1 MGDAA
6 AAMASTSAP
15 ATPTSILICREDGS
29 DLFPDADDGAGADL
43 VVARDDRLLVVDQ
56 DDEYVALL
64 LSKESASGGGGGGG
78 GGAVAEEMEDWMKAE
93 RSGCVRWIFKTT
105 VMFRFSGKTAYVAVT
120 YLDRFLAQRRVNRG
134 QEWALQLLAVAC
146 LSLAIKVEE
155 QHAPRLSDL
164 RLDAYVFESAS
175 ILRMELL
182 VLGTLQW
189 QMIAVT
195 PFPYISCFAA
205 RFRQDER
212 RAIVLRAVECVF
224 DAIKAMS
231 SVEYQQSTIAVASI
245 LVARSTEAT
254 PAGNLDALKAMLGS
268 SWPPQLDT
276 EHVYSCYSA
285 MIHEDDKSSLQS
297 AEVASPGVSVAAHAG
312 GSPSPDD
319 ASPVSVGAN
328 NAAGTA
334 RPATP
339 DNINKRRRLRSPQR
353 Q

>member
-15 ATPTSILICREDGS
+15 ATPTSILICREDGN
-29 DLFPDADDGAGADL
+29 DLFPDADDGAGADF

-64 LSKESASGGGGGGG
+64 LSKESASGGGG
-78 GGAVAEEMEDWMKAE
+78 AVAEEMEDWMKAA
-93 RSGCVRWIFKTT
+93 RSGCVRWIIKTT
-105 VMFRFSGKTAYVAVT
+105 MMFRFSGKTAYVAVT

-164 RLDAYVFESAS
+164 RLDAHEFDSAS

-195 PFPYISCFAA
+195 PFSYISCFAA

-231 SVEYQQSTIAVASI
+231 SVEYQPSTVAIASM

-254 PAGNLDALKAMLGS
+254 PAGNLDALKAILGS
-268 SWPPQLDT
+268 SWPQLDT

-285 MIHEDDKSSLQS
+285 MIHEDDKSWMQS
-297 AEVASPGVSVAAHAG
+297 AEVASSGVSVAAHAG
-312 GSPSPDD
+312 GSPSPED
-319 ASPVSVGAN
+319 ASVSVGAN

-334 RPATP
+334 PPATP
-339 DNINKRRRLRSPQR
+339 DSINKRRRLRSPQR